1 MRNYRGRT
9 ILLSVTALL
18 LASPVLAIQLPE
30 QEVKQEVAQEVAPDA
45 AQKVEPAPLEP
56 PTGLEQETLPVAD
69 DLPTDATDPL
79 AEPEE
84 LLKTKTKS
92 NQSND

>member
-56 PTGLEQETLPVAD
+56 PTGLEQEPLPVTD
-69 DLPTDATDPL
+69 ELPTDATDPL

>member
-56 PTGLEQETLPVAD
+56 PTGLEQEPLPVTGE
-69 DLPTDATDPL
+69 LPTDATDPL

-84 LLKTKTKS
+84 VLKTKTKS

>member
-30 QEVKQEVAQEVAPDA
+30 QGVTQEVAQKVEHEA
-45 AQKVEPAPLEP
+45 AQKSEPIPLEP
-56 PTGLEQETLPVAD
+56 PTGLEQKALPVAD
-69 DLPTDATDPL
+69 ELPTDATDPL

-84 LLKTKTKS
+84 VLKAKTKS